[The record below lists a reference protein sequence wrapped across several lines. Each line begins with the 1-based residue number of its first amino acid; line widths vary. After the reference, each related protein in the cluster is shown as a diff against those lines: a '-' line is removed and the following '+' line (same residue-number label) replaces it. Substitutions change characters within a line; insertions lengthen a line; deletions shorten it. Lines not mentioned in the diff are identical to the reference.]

1 MQLVLSV
8 DIQLCLREALEAA
21 LQKLHW
27 FDMSDLTA
35 EQLKLVANALPN
47 SSITRLTRDM
57 SMRTPGTIEVISQ
70 ILEDSQKR
78 ISDFDFCMSILI
90 WDLLWPQVITHF

>member
-8 DIQLCLREALEAA
+8 DIQLCLWEALEAA

-27 FDMSDLTA
+27 FDMSHLTT

-57 SMRTPGTIEVISQ
+57 LVQTPGAIEVISQ

-78 ISDFDFCMSILI
+78 ISDFDFSFGICFG
-90 WDLLWPQVITHF
+90 PK